1 MKEKISILLVIA
13 LILTSTV
20 SATNVFLTSDSISN
34 TDNDLDMLKSIKNYV
49 EELSG
54 GQITV
59 TIDSQ
64 APSPGEGTRLIESN
78 YDVGVNVA
86 NPCAGNLLILAKYA
100 VNTDKQIIH
109 VNTGDF
115 DLNNSDGYIR
125 RAWDDDYS
133 SNVFAGINNPGKYL
147 QDAGIE
153 YIQPLQEYPD
163 AAYKGTYSQSRDEV
177 NKYIAQQIVD
187 KINNNNDN
195 RAYDDGLVLTHKLDV
210 SQMAKASKEL
220 YESEDSSYDDTYNGY
235 TASQVLYLTASY
247 LNGNGLESPSGYEAP
262 STPWTYSLF
271 AKDAYTISDYMKMGG
286 IVKQYM
292 DENNKAPDYIEY
304 NGAYIAY
311 PDLVR
316 TFAKITENHTDS
328 SSMNFYGSY
337 YLEKVNH
344 SFIIDML
351 PIAALI
357 LVFIVAL
364 AILRR
369 LLRFRRR
376 R

>member
-1 MKEKISILLVIA
+1 MKEKISILLVIT

-59 TIDSQ
+59 TIDPQ

-100 VNTDKQIIH
+100 VNTDKQIIY

-133 SNVFAGINNPGKYL
+133 SNIFAGINNPGKYL

-163 AAYKGTYSQSRDEV
+163 AAHKGTYSQSSDEV

-187 KINNNNDN
+187 KINNNNEN

-262 STPWTYSLF
+262 STPWTYTLF

-369 LLRFRRR
+369 LLRFRGRR
-376 R
+376 

>member
-34 TDNDLDMLKSIKNYV
+34 TDNDLDMLKSIKSYV

-100 VNTDKQIIH
+100 VNTDKQVIY

-133 SNVFAGINNPGKYL
+133 SNIFAGINNPGKYL
-147 QDAGIE
+147 RDAGIE

-311 PDLVR
+311 PDLVC

>member
-100 VNTDKQIIH
+100 VNTDKQVIY

-133 SNVFAGINNPGKYL
+133 SNIFAGINNPGKYL

-369 LLRFRRR
+369 LLRFGRRR
-376 R
+376 

>member
-1 MKEKISILLVIA
+1 MKEKIFILLVIA

-100 VNTDKQIIH
+100 VNTDKQVIY

-133 SNVFAGINNPGKYL
+133 SNIFAGINNPGKYL

>member
-1 MKEKISILLVIA
+1 MKEKISVLIVILIL
-13 LILTSTV
+13 LTSTV
-20 SATNVFLTSDSISN
+20 SATSLFLTSDSISN
-34 TDNDLDMLKSIKNYV
+34 TDNDLEMLNSIKNYI

-59 TIDSQ
+59 TIDPQ

-78 YDVGVNVA
+78 YDVGVNIA

-100 VNTDKQIIH
+100 VNSDKQIIY

-115 DLNNSDGYIR
+115 NLNNTDGYIR

-133 SNVFAGINNPGKYL
+133 SNVFAGINSPGKYL

-153 YIQPLQEYPD
+153 YIQPMQKYPD
-163 AAYKGTYSQSRDEV
+163 AAHKGTYSQSNDEI
-177 NKYIAQQIVD
+177 NRYIAQEIVD
-187 KINNNNDN
+187 KVNANNNDKT
-195 RAYDDGLVLTHKLDV
+195 YDNGLVVTHNLDV
-210 SQMAKASKEL
+210 SQMAKASKQIRN
-220 YESEDSSYDDTYNGY
+220 SEDSSYDSTYNGY
-235 TASQVLYLTASY
+235 TAPQVLYLTSSY
-247 LNGNGLESPSGYEAP
+247 LNGNGLESPANYESP
-262 STPWTYSLF
+262 SSPWTYSLF
-271 AKDAYTISDYMKMGG
+271 ARDAYTISDYMKMGG
-286 IVKQYM
+286 IIKQYM

-304 NGAYIAY
+304 DGAYIAY
-311 PDLVR
+311 PDLVS

-337 YLEKVNH
+337 YLEKENH

-351 PIAALI
+351 PIAAMLVVLI
-357 LVFIVAL
+357 VVL

>member
-100 VNTDKQIIH
+100 VNSDKQIIY

-133 SNVFAGINNPGKYL
+133 SNIFAGINNPGKYL

-262 STPWTYSLF
+262 STPWTYSFF

>member
-100 VNTDKQIIH
+100 VNTDKQIIY

-133 SNVFAGINNPGKYL
+133 SNIFAGINNPGKYL

-262 STPWTYSLF
+262 STPWTYTLF

-357 LVFIVAL
+357 FVLILVFT
-364 AILRR
+364 ILRR